1 MAGDNATF
9 DRPTANNAE
18 ELSRLIEIELIQKR
32 AEWQKTIARRKTVRS
47 LSILFL
53 FVVIMGGLL
62 AFYFAFTRV
71 NEQRAAHPPS
81 PGASASSVRP

>member
-9 DRPTANNAE
+9 EGPTANKAE
-18 ELSRLIEIELIQKR
+18 DLSRLIELELIQKR
-32 AEWQKTIARRKTVRS
+32 LEWQKTIARRKTIRS
-47 LSILFL
+47 MSILFL
-53 FVVIMGGLL
+53 FLVITGTVL

-81 PGASASSVRP
+81 PGASTPVQP